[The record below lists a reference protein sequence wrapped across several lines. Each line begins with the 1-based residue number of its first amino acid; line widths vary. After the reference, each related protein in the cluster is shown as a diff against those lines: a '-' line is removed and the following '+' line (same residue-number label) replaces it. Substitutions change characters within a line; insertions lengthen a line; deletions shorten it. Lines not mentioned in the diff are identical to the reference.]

1 MLMESNILLTMY
13 SLHLENLFD
22 ILNAMIHTGISSELR
37 TKLRTWA
44 ICGRPGLAAT
54 LRQHCPQMTQRR
66 CKRRFI
72 HPLESHSKQIL
83 VHGIGGKTYV
93 SLYYTSGGKR
103 KKDYQEFSAE

>member
-66 CKRRFI
+66 CTG
-72 HPLESHSKQIL
+72 SS
-83 VHGIGGKTYV
+83 
-93 SLYYTSGGKR
+93 KR
-103 KKDYQEFSAE
+103 KGAKFGEGSSVRADWLCIGCPKLREKPISGHSFCMSL